1 LEFQLNTDSA
11 INIAYAIVEDST
23 LDKEITFEFKI
34 DGQIITDWVTVDQ
47 ATTSI
52 SVLPVS
58 SDLVGTQKIDV
69 KCSIAFTDQSVW
81 SYLVSDN
88 IEDGTL
94 TLTSSF
100 EITITSTDEGPDFE
114 DALEDQVKRLGEY
127 WTFEIP

>member
-114 DALEDQVKRLGEY
+114 DALEGQVKRFGEY